1 MGRSPVIIE
10 SVLLRL
16 TKGDGIPGTMVLAV
30 LFAEYEIF
38 SCLYLVFWLL
48 FLFGVFAGG
57 FSGECWIF

>member
-1 MGRSPVIIE
+1 
-10 SVLLRL
+10 VLLRL